1 MKKIYLILATALLT
15 LGFSSCDMDK
25 YPYNSIE
32 ESKYMATLNDFTNAR
47 VGLYSYYRSL
57 TTGGYIL
64 TSEIQCDDFMATAD
78 YSNTYGNQYRWD
90 FQPTDG
96 NIEGIWSAY
105 YALIARCNYYIDSYK
120 KIKDAGQ
127 LTEAEI
133 KELKSLLKDKNICPK
148 YSYLN
153 D

>member
-1 MKKIYLILATALLT
+1 
-15 LGFSSCDMDK
+15 
-25 YPYNSIE
+25 
-32 ESKYMATLNDFTNAR
+32 MATLNDFTNAR

-96 NIEGIWSAY
+96 NIEAIWSAY

-120 KIKDAGQ
+120 KVKDAGQ
-127 LTEAEI
+127 LTEGEMATIEAYVAEAYFTRA
-133 KELKSLLKDKNICPK
+133 
-148 YSYLN
+148 YSYLQLAGYFCKAYN
-153 D
+153 AETADEDMGLPLQLTYAPTSGRYS